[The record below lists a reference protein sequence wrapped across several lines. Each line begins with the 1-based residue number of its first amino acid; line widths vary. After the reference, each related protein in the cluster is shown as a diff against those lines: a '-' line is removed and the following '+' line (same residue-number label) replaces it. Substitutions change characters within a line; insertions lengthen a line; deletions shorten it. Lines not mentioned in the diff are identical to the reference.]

1 MIKPLEFLICDE
13 TDNSG
18 YSVMPWSEKE
28 AKRQYGSCNVFHVIE
43 KYEYDRLKAENA
55 RFREVLEYIANP
67 KKIHDASIFSTKV
80 YWDLAREA
88 LKGME

>member
-1 MIKPLEFLICDE
+1 MKDDYFIHQVTNERIAVKSKHFMREVIKEE
-13 TDNSG
+13 Q
-18 YSVMPWSEKE
+18 SEL
-28 AKRQYGSCNVFHVIE
+28 
-43 KYEYDRLKAENA
+43 DRLKAENA

-88 LKGME
+88 LNSKNNT

>member
-43 KYEYDRLKAENA
+43 KYEIDRLKAENA
-55 RFREVLEYIANP
+55 RLREALEYIDSQYNGHAGD
-67 KKIHDASIFSTKV
+67 I
-80 YWDLAREA
+80 AREA
-88 LKGME
+88 LKGGE